1 MKPAVLFVD
10 DEPNILKALGRL
22 FRGEDFEIKT
32 AESGADALKLMED
45 LPVQI
50 LVSDHRMP
58 GMTGVDLLSK
68 VRERWPEVIRIL
80 VTGNSE
86 INIAVDAI
94 NRGQIFKLVTKP
106 WNDDEIKAIVKEA
119 LDLYMLKGEIKRL
132 NYLTQEQNLE
142 LKDLHHNLEQKVME
156 RTRDL
161 TGKNADLG
169 LAYVGTLRAVVGAV
183 DAQHR
188 CASRHSERVGIY
200 TGMIARRM
208 GLEEPRVRRMHIA
221 GLLHDV
227 GIIGIRGEIFGKQ
240 GPLSSD
246 EMKEM
251 KEHPLLSVQILG
263 TVAWLQ
269 DILSMVRDHHEWFD
283 GDGRGYPGGLKGDA
297 INPGARIIRVADVI
311 EAMTHDRPYRKAH
324 PLDRVIDTLKK
335 FSGSAFDPD
344 VARCAVDLI
353 EEGEEEFVDALSRT
367 DFFQAELD
375 FDTSL
380 PDVDPVGGIP
390 L

>member
-22 FRGEDFEIKT
+22 FRGEDFELKT
-32 AESGADALKLMED
+32 AGSGADALKLMED

-94 NRGQIFKLVTKP
+94 NRGQIFRLITKP
-106 WNDDEIKAIVKEA
+106 WNDDEIKATVREA
-119 LDLYMLKGEIKRL
+119 LDLYLLKGEIKRL
-132 NYLTQEQNLE
+132 NQLTQEQNLE

-161 TGKNADLG
+161 SRKNAALD
-169 LAYVGTLRAVVGAV
+169 LAYVGTLRAIVGAV
-183 DAQHR
+183 DAQQR
-188 CASRHSERVGIY
+188 CAPGHSERVGIY

-208 GLEEPRVRRMHIA
+208 GLEEPRVRRIQIA

-227 GIIGIRGEIFGKQ
+227 GIIGIRGEIFGKK
-240 GPLSSD
+240 GPLSPD

-251 KEHPLLSVQILG
+251 KEHPLLSAQIFG
-263 TVAWLQ
+263 SVAWLQ
-269 DILSMVRDHHEWFD
+269 DILPMVRDHHEWFD
-283 GDGRGYPGGLKGDA
+283 GDARGYPEGLKGDA
-297 INPGARIIRVADVI
+297 INQGARIIRVADVI
-311 EAMTHDRPYRKAH
+311 EAMTHDRPYRGAY
-324 PLDRVIDTLKK
+324 PLDRVIEDLKK
-335 FSGSAFDPD
+335 FSGSAFDPE
-344 VARCAVDLI
+344 VARCAVALM
-353 EEGEEEFVDALSRT
+353 EEGGEEFVEALSRN
-367 DFFQAELD
+367 DFFTAELD
-375 FDTSL
+375 FNAL
-380 PDVDPVGGIP
+380 PPVVDSVGGVP